1 MHGGQVGW
9 MRSGLVAAVVVAGLS
24 AHAAFAHAADPAVT
38 PGANAAS
45 SAPDP
50 AISIASPGI
59 VIRTHAGDTL
69 SSIATRYTS
78 ATSNWQQIGKLNGI
92 ARDTSIPIGT
102 ALQIPATLLA
112 DEPGAAQVAALFG
125 TVLAAGSDHQPI
137 SLKAG
142 SAVHE
147 GDELTTG
154 SNSFVT
160 LALPDASRLS
170 IPSNSHVRLSKLRI
184 ARYTKSPRTE
194 ITILHG
200 ALESEVSPLGHNLGH
215 FEVKTPR
222 ATAAVRGTH
231 FRVAVLADGSTSNE
245 LLAGVLAVT
254 HTASRQQVLLRH
266 GEGDIVG
273 AQGIGATKPL
283 LDAPR
288 LRASTIDIGSDVAV
302 LQVTPIPGARAYH
315 LQLRNDAGLT
325 DRYVEMRSPS
335 PAFRLSA
342 RGLADGNYTARVSAI
357 DAAGLEGVVRVAPIA
372 LAHANGAAVSRG
384 GAPVSDAAAPSAP
397 RLKGFD
403 DRQMELAWNGAPDLT
418 YTVQLARDT
427 EFTWLQANG
436 STRAATISLARPP
449 FGTYYARVRAEDAN
463 GKLSPY
469 SPTQALVVTDQ
480 WVIEDGRPAPVVPRP
495 SAPPAIPITPI
506 APR

>member
-1 MHGGQVGW
+1 M
-9 MRSGLVAAVVVAGLS
+9 
-24 AHAAFAHAADPAVT
+24 
-38 PGANAAS
+38 
-45 SAPDP
+45 
-50 AISIASPGI
+50 
-59 VIRTHAGDTL
+59 IRTRAGDTL

-92 ARDTSIPIGT
+92 SRDTNIPIGT

-125 TVLAAGSDHQPI
+125 TVLAVGSDRQPI

-170 IPSNSHVRLSKLRI
+170 IPSNSHVRLSKLRM

-200 ALESEVSPLGHNLGH
+200 ALESEVSPLGHNLGR
-215 FEVKTPR
+215 FEVRTPR

-245 LLAGVLAVT
+245 LLSGVLAVT
-254 HTASRQQVLLRH
+254 HNASQQQILLQH

-273 AQGIGATKPL
+273 AHGIGATRPL
-283 LDAPR
+283 LDAPQ
-288 LRASTIDIGSDVAV
+288 LRASTVAIGSDVAV
-302 LQVTPIPGARAYH
+302 LEVTPIPAARAYH
-315 LQLRNDAGLT
+315 LQLRNDGGVSDT
-325 DRYVEMRSPS
+325 YVEMRSPS
-335 PAFRLSA
+335 PAFRMSA
-342 RGLADGNYTARVSAI
+342 RDLADGNYTARVSAI

-372 LAHANGAAVSRG
+372 LTHANGAAVSRS
-384 GAPVSDAAAPSAP
+384 GAPVSDATAPSAP

-403 DRQMELAWNGAPDLT
+403 DKQLELAWNGAPDLT
-418 YTVQLARDT
+418 YTVQLARDAD
-427 EFTWLQANG
+427 FTWLQANA
-436 STRAATISLARPP
+436 STRAATLSLPRPP

-463 GKLSPY
+463 GKQSRY

-480 WVIEDGRPAPVVPRP
+480 WVIEDGRPTPVAPSP
-495 SAPPAIPITPI
+495 SAPSTPPVT
-506 APR
+506 PR